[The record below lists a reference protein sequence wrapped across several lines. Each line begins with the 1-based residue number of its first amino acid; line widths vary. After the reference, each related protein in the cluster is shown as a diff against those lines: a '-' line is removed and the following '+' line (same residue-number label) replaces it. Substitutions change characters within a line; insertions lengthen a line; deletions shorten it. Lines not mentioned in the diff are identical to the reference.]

1 MPTKFLSWGITIVFK
16 LLVKGLLNFPAVIDG
31 VVICSLN
38 TEIVSFETTT
48 SFDYMPPVFAT
59 SDSNLDTFT
68 LKGSLVN

>member
-59 SDSNLDTFT
+59 GDSDLDTLT